1 MAIRLSENLANG
13 TIVVHATCCECG
25 KEYNFEVPR
34 DAALAWSNGAR
45 IQDAMPMLSP
55 NERELLISGICE
67 TCFDKIFGV

>member
-13 TIVVHATCCECG
+13 TIIVNATCCECG

-34 DAALAWSNGAR
+34 EAALYWANGAR

-67 TCFDKIFGV
+67 TCFDKIFS